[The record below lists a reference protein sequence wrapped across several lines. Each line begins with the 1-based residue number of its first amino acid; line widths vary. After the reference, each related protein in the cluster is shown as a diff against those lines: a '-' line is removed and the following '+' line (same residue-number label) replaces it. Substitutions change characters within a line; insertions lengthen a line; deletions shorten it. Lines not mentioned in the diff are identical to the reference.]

1 MPLYD
6 TANSKYYYP
15 DTNVLINKLDIYDN
29 DLLKEA
35 ESLFTGQRLLELQ
48 AAPLQGDFNMK
59 HLLNIHYYI
68 FQDLYDFAG
77 KVRDEDL
84 SKNYTFFA
92 KFQFII
98 SNAEDLF
105 NKLNSDHSIGTSIE
119 IFSDK
124 AAYYMAELNILH
136 PFREGNGRAIREFI
150 RCLALNNNHILNW
163 TIVDKDELLEAS
175 IKSIV
180 NTVPLADCIRKC
192 IEIL

>member
-1 MPLYD
+1 MTLYD
-6 TANSKYYYP
+6 SADSKYYYP
-15 DTNVLINKLDIYDN
+15 DTNILINKLDIHDN
-29 DLLKEA
+29 NLLKEA

-48 AAPLQGDFNMK
+48 ADPLQGDFNIK

-84 SKNYTFFA
+84 SKDYTFFA
-92 KFQFII
+92 KFQFIV

-105 NKLNSDHSIGTSIE
+105 NKLKSEKNIGTNIE
-119 IFSDK
+119 MFSNK

-150 RCLALNNNHILNW
+150 RCLALKNNYVLNW

-180 NTVPLADCIRKC
+180 NTVQLANCIRKS
-192 IEIL
+192 IEI